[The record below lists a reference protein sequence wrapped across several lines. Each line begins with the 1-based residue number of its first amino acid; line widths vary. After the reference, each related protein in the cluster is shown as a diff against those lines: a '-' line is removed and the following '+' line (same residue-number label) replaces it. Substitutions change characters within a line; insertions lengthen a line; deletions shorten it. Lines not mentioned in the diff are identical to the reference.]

1 MFSVMGRCKGMQRKI
16 WAIELYRLMKML
28 SAILVGERGRM
39 TSWVISFVQS
49 VLKRIWENL
58 NLVIDADIMNVFVGS
73 FGNG

>member
-1 MFSVMGRCKGMQRKI
+1 MGRCKGMQRKI